1 MPANGKK
8 KNVGGW
14 IGSIVLILCAI
25 TSFSVAGIISGIL
38 FLICGAFVN
47 PIFQNLLTEK
57 GVSIKK
63 WMSVVGM
70 IVLILAAVITFPSQK
85 KDNNSTNVAIEET
98 LPEETLTEKETIKE
112 KPQTEQEKNQEE
124 DIAQETEEQKDEII
138 AAGKTESETET
149 IIKKESIK
157 KEDVAET
164 KSAVAVKKQSE
175 AEALTQPQ
183 TEAPTEAPTQPQTEA
198 PTEAPTQS
206 QTEAP
211 TQAPT
216 QPHTEVQTEVP
227 TQPQTEMPQP
237 EISQPVVI
245 AASSNGGSGEVVY
258 TGHYYRTPSGKC
270 YHYSAECAG
279 KNAYEISEGEAMSL
293 KPCGT
298 CVE

>member
-14 IGSIVLILCAI
+14 IGSIVLILFAI

-38 FLICGAFVN
+38 FLISGAFVN
-47 PIFQNLLTEK
+47 PICQNLLTEK

-70 IVLILAAVITFPSQK
+70 IVLILAAILTFPSQK
-85 KDNNSTNVAIEET
+85 KDDTSTDVAIEET
-98 LPEETLTEKETIKE
+98 MTEEAMPEKETIKE
-112 KPQTEQEKNQEE
+112 EPQPEQVERPEE
-124 DIAQETEEQKDEII
+124 VAAQETEEPKNESNAVD
-138 AAGKTESETET
+138 KTEAETET

-157 KEDVAET
+157 KEDVSET
-164 KSAVAVKKQSE
+164 QSVAAVKKQAE
-175 AEALTQPQ
+175 PEALMQSQTEVPPETPTQPQTEAPTEATTQPQ

-198 PTEAPTQS
+198 

-211 TQAPT
+211 TR
-216 QPHTEVQTEVP
+216 
-227 TQPQTEMPQP
+227 PQT
-237 EISQPVVI
+237 EISQPEEPQPEEIV
-245 AASSNGGSGEVVY
+245 ANSNGGSGEVVY

>member
-25 TSFSVAGIISGIL
+25 TSFSVAGIVSGIL

-47 PIFQNLLTEK
+47 PICQNLLTEK
-57 GVSIKK
+57 GMSIKK

-70 IVLILAAVITFPSQK
+70 IVLILAAILTFPSQK
-85 KDNNSTNVAIEET
+85 KDDTSTDVAIEET
-98 LPEETLTEKETIKE
+98 MTEEAMPETESIKEESQPEQAERPEEE
-112 KPQTEQEKNQEE
+112 
-124 DIAQETEEQKDEII
+124 AVQETKEPKNESTAIS
-138 AAGKTESETET
+138 KTEAETET

-157 KEDVAET
+157 KEDVSET
-164 KSAVAVKKQSE
+164 KAVAIVKKQAE
-175 AEALTQPQ
+175 TEALTQPQ
-183 TEAPTEAPTQPQTEA
+183 TEAQTEAPTQPQTEA
-198 PTEAPTQS
+198 

-211 TQAPT
+211 TQPQTEAQTEAPT
-216 QPHTEVQTEVP
+216 QP
-227 TQPQTEMPQP
+227 QPEIPQP
-237 EISQPVVI
+237 EAPPPVEI
-245 AASSNGGSGEVVY
+245 AVSSNGGSGEVVY
-258 TGHYYRTPSGKC
+258 TGHYYRTKFGKC